1 MRRLQWPNKKA
12 HSQPR
17 ADINEKHDPAPQ
29 DSDDEDLDFHLSLDV
44 YPPDADEHSASLLPA
59 RPLPPSH
66 RKHRQYTLSLPLLI
80 LTISTSLLLGI
91 SSTLALQTL
100 LSPSPSTP
108 STRNANTLA
117 SPSPSDLNTTYLLPF
132 PCGATPSA
140 ARAAGCLF
148 DLISFN
154 WLPPA
159 CHDAALASTFE
170 AELRAAGELAWYRD
184 MNRTAPLT
192 RDQIMTGEYT
202 GVYVSL
208 AHHLRHCTAMWR
220 RMHRALM
227 QGGGGLG
234 RVDSYIWG
242 YHHTLHCEETLLGRR
257 NETEAEVFTTEVR
270 IKYPDCGVVI

>member
-1 MRRLQWPNKKA
+1 MAHHQEPHSRL
-12 HSQPR
+12 
-17 ADINEKHDPAPQ
+17 DVCEKQDPSPQ
-29 DSDDEDLDFHLSLDV
+29 DSDDEDSDDEDFDLDLDLS
-44 YPPDADEHSASLLPA
+44 PPSADGTSTSLLNH
-59 RPLPPSH
+59 RNHPSPSKP
-66 RKHRQYTLSLPLLI
+66 RRQYTLSLPILI
-80 LTISTSLLLGI
+80 LTITTCLLLGI

-100 LSPSPSTP
+100 LSRTTP
-108 STRNANTLA
+108 SSSRNANTLA

-148 DLISFN
+148 DIISFN

-208 AHHLRHCTAMWR
+208 AYHLRHCTAMWR

-242 YHHTLHCEETLLGRR
+242 YHHTLHCEETLLGHR

>member
-1 MRRLQWPNKKA
+1 MA
-12 HSQPR
+12 HNQEPHSR
-17 ADINEKHDPAPQ
+17 TDVYEKHISSPQ
-29 DSDDEDLDFHLSLDV
+29 DSDDENFDLDLNLS
-44 YPPDADEHSASLLPA
+44 PPHADDTSTSLLN
-59 RPLPPSH
+59 RRDQLPPSNP
-66 RKHRQYTLSLPLLI
+66 RRRYTLSLPILL
-80 LTISTSLLLGI
+80 LTITTSLLFGI
-91 SSTLALQTL
+91 SSTIALQTL

-159 CHDAALASTFE
+159 CHDAALASAFE

-208 AHHLRHCTAMWR
+208 AYHLRHCTAMWR

-270 IKYPDCGVVI
+270 VKYPDCGVVI

>member
-1 MRRLQWPNKKA
+1 MA
-12 HSQPR
+12 HQEHSPP
-17 ADINEKHDPAPQ
+17 DVYEKHNSFSQ
-29 DSDDEDLDFHLSLDV
+29 ESDDEDLNLNSNLSPRDT
-44 YPPDADEHSASLLPA
+44 DEPSTSLLNH
-59 RPLPPSH
+59 RDDTSPSKP
-66 RKHRQYTLSLPLLI
+66 RRQYTLSLPVLI
-80 LTISTSLLLGI
+80 LTITASLLLGI
-91 SSTLALQTL
+91 TSTLALQTL
-100 LSPSPSTP
+100 LSRTP
-108 STRNANTLA
+108 SSSRNANTLA
-117 SPSPSDLNTTYLLPF
+117 SPSPSDLNTTYLLPA

-159 CHDAALASTFE
+159 CHDAALAATFE
-170 AELRAAGELAWYRD
+170 AELRAAGELVWYRD

-208 AHHLRHCTAMWR
+208 AYHLRHCTAMWR

-227 QGGGGLG
+227 QGSGGLG

-242 YHHTLHCEETLLGRR
+242 YHHTLHCEETLLGHR
-257 NETEAEVFTTEVR
+257 NETEGEVFTTEVR

>member
-1 MRRLQWPNKKA
+1 MA
-12 HSQPR
+12 HEELYSQLE
-17 ADINEKHDPAPQ
+17 IHEKGTSTSQ
-29 DSDDEDLDFHLSLDV
+29 DSNKEDLDLNSDLSPRDT
-44 YPPDADEHSASLLPA
+44 DEPSTSLLSY
-59 RPLPPSH
+59 RNNPSPSKPH
-66 RKHRQYTLSLPLLI
+66 RLYTLSLPILL
-80 LTISTSLLLGI
+80 LTITTSLLLGI
-91 SSTLALQTL
+91 SSTFALQAL
-100 LSPSPSTP
+100 LSTTPSPS
-108 STRNANTLA
+108 SRNANTLA

-170 AELRAAGELAWYRD
+170 AELRAAGDLAWYRD

-208 AHHLRHCTAMWR
+208 AYHLRHCTAMWR

-242 YHHTLHCEETLLGRR
+242 YHHTLHCEETLLGHR

>member
-1 MRRLQWPNKKA
+1 MGHPQQH
-12 HSQPR
+12 HSQPDVDIYKKHR
-17 ADINEKHDPAPQ
+17 ATPQ
-29 DSDDEDLDFHLSLDV
+29 ESDDEDLDLDSALDLSS
-44 YPPDADEHSASLLPA
+44 PDADEPSISLLQSQTFH
-59 RPLPPSH
+59 PSH
-66 RKHRQYTLSLPLLI
+66 RKPRQYTFSLPLLI

-117 SPSPSDLNTTYLLPF
+117 SPSPSDLNTTYILPF

-140 ARAAGCLF
+140 ARTAGCLF

-154 WLPPA
+154 WLPTA
-159 CHDAALASTFE
+159 CHDAALASAFE

-208 AHHLRHCTAMWR
+208 AYHLRHCTAMWR